1 MLTFLFSLI
10 SGSQL
15 LSELASYMYVEM
27 KLGQDELLSSE
38 KVCSKV
44 KLEIE
49 PIVIR
54 CVIHFQYDK
63 VKCLGI
69 SNHTINMLHSH
80 VESNFRAVI
89 PSLKNLC

>member
-1 MLTFLFSLI
+1 MLTFLFCLI

-15 LSELASYMYVEM
+15 LSELAGYVEM
-27 KLGQDELLSSE
+27 KLGQEELLSSE

-44 KLEIE
+44 KLKKYRE

-69 SNHTINMLHSH
+69 SNHTINMLHSL

>member
-15 LSELASYMYVEM
+15 LSELASYVEM

-44 KLEIE
+44 IF
-49 PIVIR
+49 
-54 CVIHFQYDK
+54 HFQYDK